1 MTRNRIL
8 AVGGGAMALFA
19 LGWLSGH
26 TMDAQP
32 HMHNALN
39 LLHRA
44 GAELTAAKPNK
55 GGHRVEA
62 IRLVNEAIRET
73 EDGIA
78 DGNRG

>member
-1 MTRNRIL
+1 MTRNQFI
-8 AVGGGAMALFA
+8 AIGAGAIALFA
-19 LGWLSGH
+19 VGWLSGH

-32 HMHNALN
+32 HMYTALK
-39 LLHRA
+39 LLHQA
-44 GAELTAAKPNK
+44 GTELAAAKPNK

-78 DGNRG
+78 DGRRG